1 MVKQQAHPSSWDRDP
16 RVLGHPRLGSSSR
29 VGGIPRAGE
38 PSCKRP
44 WPLTTYLKESL
55 FSSTAMGSQE
65 DILEDDEKAHLA
77 KRLLAETCE
86 KEGLDD
92 GYWLPKLSQILGVK
106 SREALKHLQYEDY
119 LKLECEVRYP
129 WETKALRKLLE
140 LTDSKA
146 TFEELQKERLEL
158 TKQRQE
164 AAKLALKE
172 LKEMHNSRSHSKD
185 VIRQKEEALWQAME
199 IPKEY
204 WAPPEK
210 SLVDVLESIR
220 KQLEQQELSAGQG
233 ENVSDMEVL
242 RRASGGLALQG
253 IYRTNSLVDV
263 LARRDQLIGVPDGF
277 KLASP
282 EQGSLLERKEF
293 SSSAAEATFTKSMEQ
308 LGFSISVAAKA
319 GFWGFNVEAGVDY
332 GRSLQSE
339 DTHQSRSEQTYICT
353 TKYQYIPLASCY
365 FQKHQLRLSDVALQ
379 ELQDIEHLLSITQEA
394 DRPHMLKS
402 RCASFFSRFGSH
414 INQGPLHFG
423 GIFWWKASVEGFR
436 AEQREEV
443 KRQASE
449 ALNCYVGAS
458 YSGFSVSVGA
468 DVGASKSSSQ
478 ASFQGRDSRS
488 AHTAVQLYVATTGG
502 PSETDSLPQWKSG
515 LVTNNTTWHVIDRG
529 FQLIPVWDIILF
541 NHKSDFKS
549 IYEMSSSLRAAYE
562 VLTNHS
568 VGTMFGEELVSAVEE
583 ARAFV
588 ECVRAWEVTGV
599 ERQLLTLIDFKQN
612 LNEKTRNHS
621 VWINICLSDKAVQ
634 EFLVNTVLFCEKSPP
649 ENTIY
654 IKSLLRCLL
663 DPHVYSVKD
672 FPRSSFIMQWIFHTE
687 HMLPETPNV
696 SELEDLTETL
706 LQMKE
711 YIQDTTYAP
720 ETSASAIHEAKIK
733 ATLTVSLAVYSL
745 LQFLQ
750 ERAQKDIE
758 LLVLLITTSM
768 GYQVERSTFQYLL
781 GCPEINFMINE
792 IQMGHKEYLSL
803 KEQDVYRAQAFLL
816 MMGLTVTSEYKVVS
830 PEQKNERLVFMEDQ
844 MKNLWSAEI
853 KTLLEKH
860 SAIKDW
866 EKLESDLHSF
876 ISGRL
881 DDTCDDLKKHSIIK
895 DMEDTFQ
902 RTEPSSQSNS
912 KSDSSESKANQ
923 AIANQEFLHLLKRL
937 GLESHYPRK
946 MGTEDF
952 HIIYKTSLHDSQP
965 SKDNELPFYFL
976 QKLLTVDYRV
986 RYLTCKDD
994 SNPGLA
1000 AVPKPTEQEHEPSQS
1015 FDDFF
1020 TDLEEEAPDSEIRDS
1035 SVHPMDLQ
1043 MAIFHCADD
1052 FMRQYISTKLAF
1064 CQFALPLLVP
1074 NPCTSQI
1081 EFPLWSLSRIKKS
1094 WKRSEKSGKQTR
1106 INSYKNQLIYQA
1118 KTPIVSFLRIGSSP
1132 SSSKSQIL
1140 NALLSKQNHDTFF
1153 HRHCKGSTK
1162 DCLLMKGVV
1171 EISWYCPRGSD
1182 DDSFDCCVAFCNLHG
1197 DARDHEEQLQFLQEI
1212 SAVNVALISNSDQND
1227 EKGKKILRDLWQS
1240 QSPLVC
1246 LFTEKEN
1253 VAPGQSRQNIRI
1265 GIKNKNEAKLM
1276 GELTKT
1282 IRDLLE
1288 GSNTLFSLDSCLD
1301 KARKH
1306 GFLVD
1311 EDTDA
1316 CVTAKEKAKAL
1327 VKLLKKEKLSEIK
1340 SQLLPLQ
1347 GKLWYTWCKKDK
1359 ELTRLQEKGNKSI
1372 EHHRSQIE
1380 SEKSAIRRKQ
1390 LEKAFPLN
1398 QLMKSVLGFLQS
1410 QPADTKK
1417 YFLQW
1422 MKVFM
1427 DDLSSGGLDELKR
1440 EYHQLWSQIL
1450 AIKKTNEKN
1459 NVKPLLL
1466 SQLDALSSE
1475 INDSSIGLE
1484 HILREIGQI
1493 YEALESM
1500 NSKDNCCVKLPEIA
1514 ADLMVS
1520 GHPVELMDGDA
1531 SYVPL
1536 QWIGAIFDRLIEKL
1550 GDKRVFV
1557 LSVLGIQSTGKST
1570 LLNAMFGL
1578 QFSVSAGRCTRGA
1591 FMQLIKVDE
1600 KLQQDLDFDY
1610 MLIVDTEGL
1619 RAIEMA
1625 NKQSRNH
1632 DNELATF
1639 VIGIGNMTLINIFG
1653 ENPSEMQDVLQIAVQ
1668 AFLRM
1673 KQVNLSPSCLFVHQ
1687 NVGEITAKEQNM
1699 EGQRRLQEKLDEMT
1713 VTAAQQEFCDVSCF
1727 SDVIR
1732 FDVNTHI
1739 HYFAHLWEGN
1749 PPMAPPNPTYSQ
1761 NVQELKSKILQA
1773 ATKELQGSILRLS
1786 SLKVR
1791 ISDLWNAL
1799 LNENF
1804 IFSFKNSVEI
1814 AVYKKL
1820 ETAFSQWT
1828 WQLRSHILDLQ
1839 MKLDNKIRNGDLQ
1852 KVTTEHLEKLVQ
1864 GTSDVI
1870 MKDMEKYFSEDRDS
1884 ETLVQWKGSTE
1895 LKLKELK
1902 ESLLLETKKKCEN
1915 LIELKKNQCKLDERK
1930 SEYENELLKRSR
1942 QLALSLKGQRLSE
1955 RQLRDNFISL
1965 WAIWITEVSS
1975 AAPPVEQVDIDV
1987 EIENVLLDHFKE
1999 PKLHARIRTF
2009 PKHRVFSVDLEKHVA
2024 KKKRWAILNMN
2035 FEDADVSNIHRIT
2048 DNIIACVKVNIDK
2061 KEKEKRDYSRSF
2073 IHEILNE
2080 VQKGMNSVP
2089 SNAKYS
2095 FNKDYRI
2102 DLSLYLCRMAAERF
2116 KAMHV
2121 AFKKANDPAIYL
2133 ESKREDFFKSFQIS
2147 CRGATSITI
2156 FAVYLCDKIAPAL
2169 HRAVYERTALA
2180 IARDMKGKI
2189 PDFNGNRSSL
2199 EVCIL
2204 RCLAEEEDFE
2214 NFKEYL
2220 NHPEDS
2226 LLSYIETCVEMYC
2239 LNENRRLEK
2248 FLDDSLTH
2256 LYESIQSA
2264 VFKSTN
2270 IVKDRKD
2277 REDKISL
2284 WLDEFCSALGEVL
2297 SLPRRDLKGIEHQ
2310 EITDIEFLNNAVTEA
2325 LASLKDR
2332 LKKELA
2338 SADMNSF
2345 ETQPHTILAEQFAG
2359 CWERCPFCGA
2369 VCTST
2374 IPNHSGDHQ
2383 LVFHRPEFL
2392 RRCKWHK
2399 TDNLVIDICSSSVAS
2414 DCLFRIGEDT
2424 WIPYKRYRDA
2434 GPPYS
2439 TWNIPSDPSMQA
2451 YWKWFVCHFR
2461 TELEEYYNGKFHGKG
2476 EIPASWQQITKQ
2488 QALDE
2493 LEQL

>member
-1 MVKQQAHPSSWDRDP
+1 
-16 RVLGHPRLGSSSR
+16 
-29 VGGIPRAGE
+29 
-38 PSCKRP
+38 
-44 WPLTTYLKESL
+44 
-55 FSSTAMGSQE
+55 MGSQD
-65 DILEDDEKAHLA
+65 DIVEDDKKAQLA
-77 KRLLAETCE
+77 KKLLAEELE

-92 GYWLPKLSQILGVK
+92 AYWLPKLTEILGVK

-119 LKLECEVRYP
+119 LKLECKVQYP
-129 WETKALRKLLE
+129 WETKALRKLLG
-140 LTDSKA
+140 LTDNKA
-146 TFEELQKERLEL
+146 SSEELQKECLEM
-158 TKQRQE
+158 TKKRQE
-164 AAKLALKE
+164 TAKLVLEELKE
-172 LKEMHNSRSHSKD
+172 LHKSRSHSMD
-185 VIRQKEEALWQAME
+185 VTRQKVEALWKAME
-199 IPKEY
+199 IPQEY

-210 SLVDVLESIR
+210 PLASLLEGIQ
-220 KQLEQQELSAGQG
+220 KQLEQQESSVSRG

-253 IYRTNSLVDV
+253 IYRTSSVADA
-263 LARRDQLIGVPDGF
+263 LAKRDQLIRVPDGF
-277 KLASP
+277 KLAGP

-293 SSSAAEATFTKSMEQ
+293 SSSAAEAAFTKSMEQ
-308 LGFSISVAAKA
+308 LGFSISVSAKA
-319 GFWGFNVEAGVDY
+319 GFWGFKAELDVDH
-332 GRSLQSE
+332 SKSSQSE
-339 DTHQSRSEQTYICT
+339 DTRKSRSEHSYICT

-365 FQKHQLRLSDVALQ
+365 FQKHQLCLSDVALR

-394 DRPHMLKS
+394 DRPNMLKS

-414 INQGPLHFG
+414 VNQGPLHFG
-423 GIFWWKASVEGFR
+423 GIFWWKASTEGFR
-436 AEQREEV
+436 AEQREEM
-443 KRQASE
+443 KRLASE
-449 ALNCYVGAS
+449 ALNSYIGAS
-458 YSGFSVSVGA
+458 YSGFVFSGGVGV
-468 DVGASKSSSQ
+468 DVSKSSLG
-478 ASFQGRDSRS
+478 ASIQGRDEKG
-488 AHTAVQLYVATTGG
+488 AHTAVQLYVTNTGG
-502 PSETDSLPQWKSG
+502 PPGTDSLPQWKVG
-515 LVTNNTTWHVIDRG
+515 LVTNNSTWCVIDRG

-541 NHKSDFKS
+541 NHSSDFKS
-549 IYEMSSSLRAAYE
+549 VYQISSSLRAVYE
-562 VLTNHS
+562 ALTNHS
-568 VGTMFGEELVSAVEE
+568 AGTVFGEELVSAVEE
-583 ARAFV
+583 ARAFM
-588 ECVRAWEVTGV
+588 ECVKAWEVAV
-599 ERQLLTLIDFKQN
+599 DEKKLLTLMELKQN
-612 LNEKTRNHS
+612 LSEKTQNHS
-621 VWINICLSDKAVQ
+621 VWINVCLSDKALQ
-634 EFLVNTVLFCEKSPP
+634 EFLVNTVLFYKKSPP
-649 ENTIY
+649 ENTTY

-672 FPRSSFIMQWIFHTE
+672 FPRSSFIMQWIFHSE
-687 HMLPETPNV
+687 NVLPETPNV
-696 SELEDLTETL
+696 SELEDLTKTL
-706 LQMKE
+706 VQMKD
-711 YIQDTTYAP
+711 YIQEVTYAP

-733 ATLTVSLAVYSL
+733 ATLTASLAIYSL
-745 LQFLQ
+745 LQCLQ
-750 ERAQKDIE
+750 ERAQKDVE

-768 GYQVERSTFQYLL
+768 GYQVESSTFQYLL

-792 IQMGHKEYLSL
+792 MQMGHKEYLNL

-816 MMGLTVTSEYKVVS
+816 LTGLTVTPEHKKVS
-830 PEQKNERLVFMEDQ
+830 PEQKTKRLGFMEDQ
-844 MKNLWSAEI
+844 MKNLWSTEI

-860 SAIKDW
+860 SASKDW
-866 EKLESDLHSF
+866 EMLDSDLHSF
-876 ISGRL
+876 INGHL
-881 DDTCDDLKKHSIIK
+881 DDTCDDVKKHNIIK
-895 DMEDTFQ
+895 DIKDTFQ
-902 RTEPSSQSNS
+902 RTEPSSQSKS
-912 KSDSSESKANQ
+912 KPDGSKSKANQ
-923 AIANQEFLHLLKRL
+923 AIANQEFLHLLQRL
-937 GLESHYPRK
+937 GLESHYPKK

-986 RYLTCKDD
+986 RYLTCKDE
-994 SNPGLA
+994 SNPG
-1000 AVPKPTEQEHEPSQS
+1000 PTPVQEPSDS

-1020 TDLEEEAPDSEIRDS
+1020 TDLEEEAPESAAGGRR
-1035 SVHPMDLQ
+1035 VHPMDLQ

-1081 EFPLWSLSRIKKS
+1081 EFPIWSLSQIKKS
-1094 WKRSEKSGKQTR
+1094 WKGAEKSGKQA
-1106 INSYKNQLIYQA
+1106 IISSYKNKLIYQA
-1118 KTPIVSFLRIGSSP
+1118 ETPIVSFIRIGSSP

-1140 NALLSKQNHDTFF
+1140 NALLSKQKHDTFF

-1162 DCLLMKGVV
+1162 DCLLMQGVV

-1212 SAVNVALISNSDQND
+1212 SAVNVAFVSESDQSD
-1227 EKGKKILRDLWQS
+1227 KKGMKILRDLWQS
-1240 QSPLVC
+1240 QRPLVC

-1253 VAPGQSRQNIRI
+1253 VAAGRSSQNIRI
-1265 GIKNKNEAKLM
+1265 GIKNRNEAELM
-1276 GELTKT
+1276 DELTKT

-1288 GSNTLFSLDSCLD
+1288 KSNMLLSLEACLD
-1301 KARKH
+1301 RARKH
-1306 GFLVD
+1306 GFVVD

-1316 CVTAKEKAKAL
+1316 CVMAKQKAEAL
-1327 VKLLKKEKLSEIK
+1327 VKLLKKEKLFEIK

-1347 GKLWYTWCKKDK
+1347 GKLWYMWCKKDK
-1359 ELTRLQEKGNKSI
+1359 ELTRLQEKRNKSI

-1380 SEKSAIRRKQ
+1380 LEKSAIRKKQ
-1390 LEKAFPLN
+1390 LNKAFPLN
-1398 QLMKSVLGFLQS
+1398 ELMKSVLSFLQS

-1427 DDLSSGGLDELKR
+1427 DDLSSDRLDELR
-1440 EYHQLWSQIL
+1440 RQYHQLWSQIL
-1450 AIKKTNEKN
+1450 SIKKSSEKTNL
-1459 NVKPLLL
+1459 KPMLM
-1466 SQLDALSSE
+1466 SKLDALSNE

-1484 HILREIGQI
+1484 HILREVGQI

-1500 NSKDNCCVKLPEIA
+1500 KSKDKCFVKLPEIA

-1520 GHPVELMDGDA
+1520 GYPIELMDGDA

-1536 QWIGAIFDRLIEKL
+1536 RWVGAIFDKLIEKL

-1578 QFSVSAGRCTRGA
+1578 QFNVSAGRCTRGA

-1610 MLIVDTEGL
+1610 MLVVDTEGL
-1619 RAIEMA
+1619 RAIELA
-1625 NKQSRNH
+1625 NKQSLNH

-1639 VIGIGNMTLINIFG
+1639 VIGIGNLTLINIFG

-1673 KQVNLSPSCLFVHQ
+1673 KQVNLSPGCLFVHQ

-1773 ATKELQGSILRLS
+1773 AKKESQGSVLRLS

-1814 AVYKKL
+1814 AAYKKL
-1820 ETAFSQWT
+1820 ETAFSEWT

-1852 KVTTEHLEKLVQ
+1852 RVTTDYLEKLVQ
-1864 GTSDVI
+1864 GTSDAI
-1870 MKDMEKYFSEDRDS
+1870 TKNMEKYFSEDRDC
-1884 ETLVQWKGSTE
+1884 EILVQWKGSTE

-1902 ESLLLETKKKCEN
+1902 ESLLLETRKKCEN

-1942 QLALSLKGQRLSE
+1942 HLALTLKGQRLSE
-1955 RQLRDNFISL
+1955 RELRSSFIAL
-1965 WAIWITEVSS
+1965 WATWVAEVSS
-1975 AAPPVEQVDIDV
+1975 AAPPLEHVDIDV
-1987 EIENVLLDHFKE
+1987 EIEDVLLDYFRE
-1999 PKLHARIRTF
+1999 PKLHERIRAF
-2009 PKHRVFSVDLEKHVA
+2009 PKHKVFSVDLEKHVP
-2024 KKKRWAILNMN
+2024 KKKRWGFLTTS
-2035 FEDADVSNIHRIT
+2035 FDDADLSNIQRIT
-2048 DNIIACVKVNIDK
+2048 DNIIDCVKANIDK
-2061 KEKEKRDYSRSF
+2061 KEKEKRDYNRSF
-2073 IHEILNE
+2073 IHEILKE

-2089 SNAKYS
+2089 NSAKYS

-2102 DLSLYLCRMAAERF
+2102 DLSLYLCNMAAERF
-2116 KAMHV
+2116 KALHL
-2121 AFKKANDPAIYL
+2121 AFKKANDPTIYL
-2133 ESKREDFFKSFQIS
+2133 ESKREDFFKCFQIS
-2147 CRGATSITI
+2147 CQGATSITT
-2156 FAVYLCDKIAPAL
+2156 FAVFLCDKIAPAL
-2169 HRAVYERTALA
+2169 QQAVYEKTALA

-2189 PDFNGNRSSL
+2189 PDFSGNRSSL
-2199 EVCIL
+2199 EVCLL
-2204 RCLAEEEDFE
+2204 RYMAEEENFE

-2220 NHPEDS
+2220 NCPGDF
-2226 LLSYIETCVEMYC
+2226 LRSYIKKRVETYC
-2239 LNENRRLEK
+2239 LDKNRRLEK
-2248 FLDDSLTH
+2248 FLDNSLSH
-2256 LYESIQSA
+2256 CYESIQSA
-2264 VFKSTN
+2264 VFASTN
-2270 IVKDRKD
+2270 IVKDRQD
-2277 REDKISL
+2277 RNDKISL
-2284 WLDEFCSALGEVL
+2284 WLDEFCSTLGEVL
-2297 SLPRRDLKGIEHQ
+2297 SLPRRELKGIEHQ
-2310 EITDIEFLNNAVTEA
+2310 EITDIEFLNNAMTEA
-2325 LASLKDR
+2325 LSAVKDQLKE
-2332 LKKELA
+2332 ELTT
-2338 SADMNSF
+2338 ADMSSF
-2345 ETQPHTILAEQFAG
+2345 ERQPYEILAEQFAG
-2359 CWERCPFCGA
+2359 CWEQCPFCGA
-2369 VCTST
+2369 VCTNT
-2374 IPNHSGDHQ
+2374 MPNHDGDHQ
-2383 LVFHRPEFL
+2383 LVFHRPQVL
-2392 RRCKWHK
+2392 TGYRWYK

-2434 GPPYS
+2434 GSPYS
-2439 TWNIPSDPSMQA
+2439 TWNIPPDPSMQA
-2451 YWKWFVCHFR
+2451 YWKWFVSHFR
-2461 TELEEYYNGKFHGKG
+2461 TELERRYNGKFQGKG
-2476 EIPASWQQITKQ
+2476 EIPASWQIITKQ
-2488 QALDE
+2488 EALDE
-2493 LEQL
+2493 LGKL

>member
-1 MVKQQAHPSSWDRDP
+1 MDSQQ
-16 RVLGHPRLGSSSR
+16 
-29 VGGIPRAGE
+29 
-38 PSCKRP
+38 
-44 WPLTTYLKESL
+44 
-55 FSSTAMGSQE
+55 
-65 DILEDDEKAHLA
+65 DILEGDEKAHLA
-77 KRLLAETCE
+77 KKLLAEACE

-92 GYWLPKLSQILGVK
+92 GYWLPKLSEILGVK

-119 LKLECEVRYP
+119 LKLECEARYP
-129 WETKALRKLLE
+129 WELRALRKLLE
-140 LTDSKA
+140 LTDNKA
-146 TFEELQKERLEL
+146 TFEELQKERLET

-185 VIRQKEEALWQAME
+185 VIRQKEEALWQAMD

-210 SLVDVLESIR
+210 SLVDVLESIQ
-220 KQLEQQELSAGQG
+220 KQLEQQESSVGRG
-233 ENVSDMEVL
+233 ENVSDIEVL

-253 IYRTNSLVDV
+253 IYRTSSLADV
-263 LARRDQLIGVPDGF
+263 LAKRDQLIRVPDGF
-277 KLASP
+277 KLAGP

-293 SSSAAEATFTKSMEQ
+293 SCSAAEATFTKSMEQ
-308 LGFSISVAAKA
+308 LGFSISVSAKA
-319 GFWGFNVEAGVDY
+319 RFWGFNIEADVDY
-332 GRSLQSE
+332 SSSSRSE
-339 DTHQSRSEQTYICT
+339 DTHQSHSEQSYICT

-365 FQKHQLRLSDVALQ
+365 FQKHQLRLSDAALR
-379 ELQDIEHLLSITQEA
+379 ELQDIEHLWSITQEA
-394 DRPHMLKS
+394 DRSNMLKS

-414 INQGPLHFG
+414 VNQGPLHFG
-423 GIFWWKASVEGFR
+423 GIFWWKASTEGFR
-436 AEQREEV
+436 AEEREEM

-449 ALNCYVGAS
+449 ALNCHIGAS
-458 YSGFSVSVGA
+458 YSGFSVSVAA
-468 DVGASKSSSQ
+468 DTDISKSSSQ
-478 ASFQGRDSRS
+478 ASFQGGDRRS
-488 AHTAVQLYVATTGG
+488 AYTAVQVYVTNTGG
-502 PSETDSLPQWKSG
+502 PSETDSLPQWKLG
-515 LVTNNTTWHVIDRG
+515 LVTNNTTWCVIDRG
-529 FQLIPVWDIILF
+529 FQLIPVWDVILF
-541 NHKSDFKS
+541 NHSSDFKS
-549 IYEMSSSLRAAYE
+549 TYQMSSSLRAAYE
-562 VLTNHS
+562 ALTNYS
-568 VGTMFGEELVSAVEE
+568 IGTMFGEELVSTVEE
-583 ARAFV
+583 ARAFM
-588 ECVRAWEVTGV
+588 ECVKAWEVTV
-599 ERQLLTLIDFKQN
+599 DEKKLLTLIDFKQN
-612 LNEKTRNHS
+612 LNEKTKNHS
-621 VWINICLSDKAVQ
+621 VWINVCLSDKSLQ
-634 EFLVNTVLFCEKSPP
+634 EFLVNTVLFCKKSPP

-696 SELEDLTETL
+696 SELEDLTKTL

-711 YIQDTTYAP
+711 YIQEVTYAP
-720 ETSASAIHEAKIK
+720 KTSASAIHEAKIK
-733 ATLTVSLAVYSL
+733 ATLTASLAVYSL

-758 LLVLLITTSM
+758 LLVLLITTST
-768 GYQVERSTFQYLL
+768 GYQVESHTFQYLL
-781 GCPEINFMINE
+781 GCPEIIFMINE
-792 IQMGHKEYLSL
+792 MQMGHKEYLSL
-803 KEQDVYRAQAFLL
+803 KEQDVYRAHAFLL
-816 MMGLTVTSEYKVVS
+816 LTGLTVTCEHKEVS
-830 PEQKNERLVFMEDQ
+830 PEQKNKRLVFMEDQ
-844 MKNLWSAEI
+844 MKNLWSTEI
-853 KTLLEKH
+853 KTLLKKH
-860 SAIKDW
+860 SAFKDW
-866 EKLESDLHSF
+866 EMLESDLQSF
-876 ISGRL
+876 INGCL

-902 RTEPSSQSNS
+902 RTEPCSQSKS
-912 KSDSSESKANQ
+912 KSDGSESRANQ

-986 RYLTCKDD
+986 RYLTCKNE
-994 SNPGLA
+994 SKPGLA
-1000 AVPKPTEQEHEPSQS
+1000 PVPKTTEQEHEPSDS

-1020 TDLEEEAPDSEIRDS
+1020 ADLEEESPESAARESC
-1035 SVHPMDLQ
+1035 VHPMDLQ

-1074 NPCTSQI
+1074 NPCTSRI
-1081 EFPLWSLSRIKKS
+1081 EFPLWSLSQIKKS
-1094 WKRSEKSGKQTR
+1094 WKGADKSGKQA
-1106 INSYKNQLIYQA
+1106 IIHSYKNKLIYQA
-1118 KTPIVSFLRIGSSP
+1118 ETPIVSFIRIGSSP

-1140 NALLSKQNHDTFF
+1140 NALLSKQKHDTFF

-1212 SAVNVALISNSDQND
+1212 SAVNVVLISESDQSD
-1227 EKGKKILRDLWQS
+1227 KKGMKILRDLWQS
-1240 QSPLVC
+1240 QRPLVC

-1253 VAPGQSRQNIRI
+1253 VAAGRSSQNIRI
-1265 GIKNKNEAKLM
+1265 GIKNRNEAELM

-1288 GSNTLFSLDSCLD
+1288 GSNTLFSLDSCMD

-1327 VKLLKKEKLSEIK
+1327 VKLLKKEKLFEIK

-1359 ELTRLQEKGNKSI
+1359 ELTRLQEKRNKSI

-1410 QPADTKK
+1410 QPEDTKK
-1417 YFLQW
+1417 YFLHW

-1427 DDLSSGGLDELKR
+1427 DDLSSDRLDELKR
-1440 EYHQLWSQIL
+1440 QYHQLWSQIL
-1450 AIKKTNEKN
+1450 AIKKSNEKN
-1459 NVKPLLL
+1459 NLKPLLL
-1466 SQLDALSSE
+1466 TKLDALSNE

-1484 HILREIGQI
+1484 HILREVGQI

-1500 NSKDNCCVKLPEIA
+1500 NSEDKCFVKLPEIA
-1514 ADLMVS
+1514 ANLMVS
-1520 GHPVELMDGDA
+1520 GYPIELMDGDA

-1536 QWIGAIFDRLIEKL
+1536 RWVGAIFDRLIVKL
-1550 GDKRVFV
+1550 EDKRVFV

-1578 QFSVSAGRCTRGA
+1578 QFNVSAGRCTRGA

-1610 MLIVDTEGL
+1610 MLVVDTEGL

-1625 NKQSRNH
+1625 NKQSLNH

-1687 NVGEITAKEQNM
+1687 NVGEISAKEQNM

-1749 PPMAPPNPTYSQ
+1749 PPMAPPNPTYSR

-1773 ATKELQGSILRLS
+1773 AKKESQGSILRLS

-1791 ISDLWNAL
+1791 VSDLWNAL

-1814 AVYKKL
+1814 AAYKKL
-1820 ETAFSQWT
+1820 ETAFGQWT

-1864 GTSDVI
+1864 GTSDAI
-1870 MKDMEKYFSEDRDS
+1870 TKDMEKYFSEDRDC
-1884 ETLVQWKGSTE
+1884 EILVQWKGSTE

-1902 ESLLLETKKKCEN
+1902 ESLLLETRKKCEN

-1955 RQLRDNFISL
+1955 RELRDNFISL
-1965 WAIWITEVSS
+1965 WAIWIAEVSS
-1975 AAPPVEQVDIDV
+1975 AAPPPEQVDIDV
-1987 EIENVLLDHFKE
+1987 DIEDVLLEHFKE
-1999 PKLHARIRTF
+1999 PHSHERIRTF
-2009 PKHRVFSVDLEKHVA
+2009 PKLRGFSVDLEKHVT
-2024 KKKRWAILNMN
+2024 KKKRWVILSVN
-2035 FEDADVSNIHRIT
+2035 FDDADMSNIHRIT
-2048 DNIIACVKVNIDK
+2048 DNVIASVRANIDK

-2080 VQKGMNSVP
+2080 VQKGMDSVP
-2089 SNAKYS
+2089 RNAKYS

-2121 AFKKANDPAIYL
+2121 AFRKANDPAIYL
-2133 ESKREDFFKSFQIS
+2133 ESKREDFFKCFQIS
-2147 CRGATSITI
+2147 CQGATSITM
-2156 FAVYLCDKIAPAL
+2156 FAVFLCDKIAPAL
-2169 HRAVYERTALA
+2169 HQAVYEKTALD
-2180 IARDMKGKI
+2180 IARDMKSKI
-2189 PDFNGNRSSL
+2189 TDFTGNRSSL

-2204 RCLAEEEDFE
+2204 RHMAEEQNFE
-2214 NFKEYL
+2214 NFREYL
-2220 NHPEDS
+2220 DCPQDF
-2226 LLSYIETCVEMYC
+2226 LQRYIETRVEAYC
-2239 LNENRRLEK
+2239 LDKNRRLEK

-2256 LYESIQSA
+2256 YYEKIQSA
-2264 VFKSTN
+2264 VSASTTV
-2270 IVKDRKD
+2270 VKDRKD
-2277 REDKISL
+2277 RNDKISL
-2284 WLDEFCSALGEVL
+2284 WLDEFCSELEEVL
-2297 SLPRRDLKGIEHQ
+2297 NLPRRDLKGIEHQ
-2310 EITDIEFLNNAVTEA
+2310 EVTDIEFLNNAMTEA
-2325 LASLKDR
+2325 LAPLKDHLR
-2332 LKKELA
+2332 EEFA
-2338 SADMNSF
+2338 SADMSSF
-2345 ETQPHTILAEQFAG
+2345 ERQPHTILAEQFAG

-2369 VCTST
+2369 VCTNT
-2374 IPNHSGDHQ
+2374 MQNHDGHHQ
-2383 LVFHRPEFL
+2383 LVFHRPQVL
-2392 RRCKWHK
+2392 MGYKWHK

-2414 DCLFRIGEDT
+2414 DCLFRIDGDT

-2434 GPPYS
+2434 GRPYS

-2451 YWKWFVCHFR
+2451 YWKWFVFHFR
-2461 TELEEYYNGKFHGKG
+2461 TELENRYNGKFHGKG
-2476 EIPASWQQITKQ
+2476 EIPASWKKITKQ
-2488 QALDE
+2488 EALDE
-2493 LEQL
+2493 LAKL

>member
-1 MVKQQAHPSSWDRDP
+1 
-16 RVLGHPRLGSSSR
+16 
-29 VGGIPRAGE
+29 
-38 PSCKRP
+38 
-44 WPLTTYLKESL
+44 
-55 FSSTAMGSQE
+55 MGSEE

-77 KRLLAETCE
+77 KKLLAEVCE

-92 GYWLPKLSQILGVK
+92 GYWLPKLSEILGVK

-119 LKLECEVRYP
+119 LKLECEVRYR
-129 WETKALRKLLE
+129 WEKKALRKLLE
-140 LTDSKA
+140 LTDNKA
-146 TFEELQKERLEL
+146 TSEELQKERLEM

-164 AAKLALKE
+164 AAKRALME

-210 SLVDVLESIR
+210 SLVDVLESIQ
-220 KQLEQQELSAGQG
+220 KQLEKQESSVGRG

-253 IYRTNSLVDV
+253 IYRTSSLADV
-263 LARRDQLIGVPDGF
+263 LAKRDQLIRVPDGF
-277 KLASP
+277 KLAGP

-308 LGFSISVAAKA
+308 LGFSISVSAKA

-332 GRSLQSE
+332 SSSSQSE
-339 DTHQSRSEQTYICT
+339 DAHQSHSEQSYICT

-365 FQKHQLRLSDVALQ
+365 FQKHQLRLSAAALR
-379 ELQDIEHLLSITQEA
+379 ELQDIEHLLSISQEA
-394 DRPHMLKS
+394 DRPNTLQS

-414 INQGPLHFG
+414 VNQGPLHFG
-423 GIFWWKASVEGFR
+423 GIFWWKASAEGFR

-449 ALNCYVGAS
+449 ALNCHIGAS
-458 YSGFSVSVGA
+458 YSGFSVSVGVDT
-468 DVGASKSSSQ
+468 DVSKSRSQ
-478 ASFQGRDSRS
+478 ASFQGRDGSS
-488 AHTAVQLYVATTGG
+488 AHTAVQLYVTHTGG
-502 PSETDSLPQWKSG
+502 PSGTDSLPQWKLG
-515 LVTNNTTWHVIDRG
+515 LVTNNTTWCVIDRG
-529 FQLIPVWDIILF
+529 FQLVPVWDIILF
-541 NHKSDFKS
+541 NHSSDFKS
-549 IYEMSSSLRAAYE
+549 IYQMSSSLRAAYE
-562 VLTNHS
+562 ALTNHS
-568 VGTMFGEELVSAVEE
+568 VGTMFGEELVSAVED
-583 ARAFV
+583 ARAFL
-588 ECVRAWEVTGV
+588 ECVKAWEVTV
-599 ERQLLTLIDFKQN
+599 DERKLLTLIDFKQN
-612 LNEKTRNHS
+612 LNEKTKNHS
-621 VWINICLSDKAVQ
+621 VWINVCLSDKALQ
-634 EFLVNTVLFCEKSPP
+634 EFLVNTVQFCKKSPP
-649 ENTIY
+649 ENTTY

-672 FPRSSFIMQWIFHTE
+672 FPKSSFIMQWIFHTE
-687 HMLPETPNV
+687 HTLPETPNV
-696 SELEDLTETL
+696 SELEDLTKTL

-711 YIQDTTYAP
+711 YIQEVTYAP

-733 ATLTVSLAVYSL
+733 ATLTASLAVYSL

-758 LLVLLITTSM
+758 LLVLLITTST

-792 IQMGHKEYLSL
+792 MQMGHKEYLSL

-816 MMGLTVTSEYKVVS
+816 LLGLTVTPKYKEVS
-830 PEQKNERLVFMEDQ
+830 PERKNKRLVFMEDQ
-844 MKNLWSAEI
+844 MKNLWSTEI
-853 KTLLEKH
+853 ETLLKKH
-860 SAIKDW
+860 RTFKDW
-866 EKLESDLHSF
+866 EVLENDLHSF
-876 ISGRL
+876 INGRL
-881 DDTCDDLKKHSIIK
+881 DDTCDDLKKNSIIK

-902 RTEPSSQSNS
+902 RIEPSSQSKS
-912 KSDSSESKANQ
+912 KSDGSKSKANQ
-923 AIANQEFLHLLKRL
+923 AITNQEFFHLLKRL

-952 HIIYKTSLHDSQP
+952 HIIYQTSLHDSQP
-965 SKDNELPFYFL
+965 SKDSELPFYFL

-986 RYLTCKDD
+986 RYLTCKDQ
-994 SNPGLA
+994 SNPALA
-1000 AVPKPTEQEHEPSQS
+1000 PVPKTTEQKQEPLDS

-1020 TDLEEEAPDSEIRDS
+1020 TDLEEEARESATRDS
-1035 SVHPMDLQ
+1035 RVHPMDIQ

-1074 NPCTSQI
+1074 NPCTSRI
-1081 EFPLWSLSRIKKS
+1081 EFPLWSLSQIKKS
-1094 WKRSEKSGKQTR
+1094 WKGAEKSGQQAR
-1106 INSYKNQLIYQA
+1106 ITSYKNKLIYQA
-1118 KTPIVSFLRIGSSP
+1118 ETPIVSFLRIGSSP
-1132 SSSKSQIL
+1132 SSSKSRLL
-1140 NALLSKQNHDTFF
+1140 NALLSKQKHDTFF

-1212 SAVNVALISNSDQND
+1212 SAVNVALVSESDQSD
-1227 EKGKKILRDLWQS
+1227 KKGMKILRDLWQS
-1240 QSPLVC
+1240 QRPLVC

-1253 VAPGQSRQNIRI
+1253 VAAGRSSQNIRI
-1265 GIKNKNEAKLM
+1265 GIKNRNEAELM

-1288 GSNTLFSLDSCLD
+1288 GSNTLFSLDACLD

-1327 VKLLKKEKLSEIK
+1327 VKLLKKEKLFEIK

-1347 GKLWYTWCKKDK
+1347 GKLWYMWCKKDK
-1359 ELTRLQEKGNKSI
+1359 ELTRLQEKRNKSI

-1380 SEKSAIRRKQ
+1380 TEKLAIRRKQ
-1390 LEKAFPLN
+1390 LKKAFPLN

-1427 DDLSSGGLDELKR
+1427 DDLSSDRLDELKR
-1440 EYHQLWSQIL
+1440 QYHQLWSQIL
-1450 AIKKTNEKN
+1450 AIKKSNEKN
-1459 NVKPLLL
+1459 NLKPLLL
-1466 SQLDALSSE
+1466 SKLDALSNE

-1484 HILREIGQI
+1484 HILREVGQI

-1500 NSKDNCCVKLPEIA
+1500 NSEDKCFVKLPEIA

-1520 GHPVELMDGDA
+1520 GYPVELMDGDA

-1536 QWIGAIFDRLIEKL
+1536 RWVGAIFDRLIEKL

-1578 QFSVSAGRCTRGA
+1578 QFNVSAGRCTRGA
-1591 FMQLIKVDE
+1591 FMQLIKVDK

-1610 MLIVDTEGL
+1610 MLVVDTEGL

-1625 NKQSRNH
+1625 NKQSLNH

-1713 VTAAQQEFCDVSCF
+1713 MTAAQQEFCDIYCF
-1727 SDVIR
+1727 NDVIR

-1773 ATKELQGSILRLS
+1773 AKKESQGSILRLS

-1814 AVYKKL
+1814 AAYKKL

-1839 MKLDNKIRNGDLQ
+1839 MKLDNKVRNGDLQ

-1864 GTSDVI
+1864 ETSDAI
-1870 MKDMEKYFSEDRDS
+1870 TKDMEKYFSEDKDC
-1884 ETLVQWKGSTE
+1884 EILVQWKGSTE

-1902 ESLLLETKKKCEN
+1902 ESLLLETRKKCEN

-1942 QLALSLKGQRLSE
+1942 QLALSLKGQSLSE
-1955 RQLRDNFISL
+1955 KELRDNFISL
-1965 WAIWITEVSS
+1965 WAIWIAEVSS
-1975 AAPPVEQVDIDV
+1975 AAPPPEQVDIDV
-1987 EIENVLLDHFKE
+1987 EIEDVLLDHFKE
-1999 PKLHARIRTF
+1999 PHLHARISTF

-2024 KKKRWAILNMN
+2024 KKKHWVFFRVN
-2035 FEDADVSNIHRIT
+2035 FDDVDVSNIHRIT
-2048 DNIIACVKVNIDK
+2048 DNIIACVRANIDK

-2080 VQKGMNSVP
+2080 VWKGMNSVP
-2089 SNAKYS
+2089 SNAKYT

-2121 AFKKANDPAIYL
+2121 AFKNANDPVIYL
-2133 ESKREDFFKSFQIS
+2133 ESKREDFFKCFQIS
-2147 CRGATSITI
+2147 CQGATSITT
-2156 FAVYLCDKIAPAL
+2156 FAVFLCDKIAPAL
-2169 HRAVYERTALA
+2169 HQAVYERTALT
-2180 IARDMKGKI
+2180 IARDIKGKI

-2204 RCLAEEEDFE
+2204 RYLAQEENFE
-2214 NFKEYL
+2214 NFMEYL
-2220 NHPEDS
+2220 NCPGRFLE
-2226 LLSYIETCVEMYC
+2226 SYIERRVETYC
-2239 LNENRRLEK
+2239 LDKNRRLEK

-2256 LYESIQSA
+2256 YYESIQSA
-2264 VFKSTN
+2264 VFASTDV
-2270 IVKDRKD
+2270 VKDRKD
-2277 REDKISL
+2277 RNDKISL

-2310 EITDIEFLNNAVTEA
+2310 EITDIEFLNNAMTEA
-2325 LASLKDR
+2325 LAPLKDH
-2332 LKKELA
+2332 LKEEFA
-2338 SADMNSF
+2338 SADMSSF
-2345 ETQPHTILAEQFAG
+2345 ERQPHTILAEQFAG
-2359 CWERCPFCGA
+2359 CWEQCPFCGA
-2369 VCTST
+2369 VCTNT
-2374 IPNHSGDHQ
+2374 MQNHDGDHQ
-2383 LVFHRPEFL
+2383 LDFHRPQVL
-2392 RRCKWHK
+2392 TGYRWHK

-2414 DCLFRIGEDT
+2414 DCTFRIGEDT

-2439 TWNIPSDPSMQA
+2439 TWNISSDSSMQA
-2451 YWKWFVCHFR
+2451 YWKWFVSHFR
-2461 TELEEYYNGKFHGKG
+2461 TELEKRYNGKFHGKG
-2476 EIPASWQQITKQ
+2476 EIPAPWQRITKQ
-2488 QALDE
+2488 QALDG
-2493 LEQL
+2493 LGKF